1 VLIDWF
7 TVAAQVVNFLIL
19 VWLLRRYLYKPI
31 LDAVDAREK
40 RIAAE
45 LADADNRK
53 AEAEKERDE
62 FQRKN
67 AQFDQQRAA
76 LMKTAA
82 DDANAER
89 RRLMDEVREAAS
101 AAADRQAEA
110 LRAER
115 EQLNQAIGRRAQQEI
130 FAIAR
135 KTLADLATASLEERL
150 GEAFTRRLRDLDEST
165 KAAVIHAL
173 ESTSDPALVRSAFE
187 LPPAQRSA
195 IQRALNETFSRDVR
209 VRFETSA
216 DLVAGIELTTL
227 GYKVA
232 WSIADYLATLEKR
245 VGELL
250 DEQTLPADTRR
261 EQAPTGTTE

>member
-45 LADADNRK
+45 LADAAAKK
-53 AEAEKERDE
+53 AEAAKERDE

-67 AQFDQQRAA
+67 VQFDQQRAA
-76 LMKTAA
+76 LLTKAT
-82 DDANAER
+82 DEANAER
-89 RRLMDEVREAAS
+89 RRLLDEARATADTAAN
-101 AAADRQAEA
+101 RQAEA
-110 LRAER
+110 LRAEA
-115 EQLNQAIGRRAQQEI
+115 EHLNGAIGRRAQQEV

-135 KTLADLATASLEERL
+135 KALADLATVSLEERL
-150 GEAFTRRLRDLDEST
+150 GEAFTRRLRDLDAAT
-165 KAAVIHAL
+165 KAVVAQAL
-173 ESTSDPALVRSAFE
+173 QSTTDPALVRSAFE
-187 LPPAQRSA
+187 LPPAQRAA
-195 IQRALNETFSRDVR
+195 IQAALNETFSADVR
-209 VRFETSA
+209 ILFQTDP
-216 DLVAGIELTTL
+216 DLVGGIELTTL

-232 WSIADYLATLEKR
+232 WSISDYLATLEKR

-250 DEQTLPADTRR
+250 DAQPRPSAT
-261 EQAPTGTTE
+261 TGEAASARIVK